1 MNKTRIIILYI
12 FFSLFVSCK
21 TSKKVYEKRV
31 EIVKDS
37 TNRTL
42 QLATKNELIITN
54 ICDSLGNA
62 KEFTNV
68 VDSGTNSTEI
78 SVKNNK
84 LTVKAK
90 GDSIIYVDRF
100 RHRHRVEIDEKII
113 EKTRTVWPKWLL
125 LGWIISLIVLIFP
138 NISRLVNTAIRKIFL

>member
-1 MNKTRIIILYI
+1 
-12 FFSLFVSCK
+12 
-21 TSKKVYEKRV
+21 VYEKRV

-42 QLATKNELIITN
+42 QLATKSELIITN

-62 KEFTNV
+62 KEFMNV

-100 RHRHRVEIDEKII
+100 KDRVVIDEKKVEIPV
-113 EKTRTVWPKWLL
+113 TVWPKWLF
-125 LGWIISLIVLIFP
+125 LGWIISAILLIFP
-138 NISRLVNTAIRKIFL
+138 NISRLINTAIRKIFL

>member
-21 TSKKVYEKRV
+21 AKKIYEKRV

-42 QLATKNELIITN
+42 QLAAKNELIITN

-68 VDSGTNSTEI
+68 IESGKATTKVSIKE
-78 SVKNNK
+78 NK
-84 LTVKAK
+84 LTVNTKS
-90 GDSIIYVDRF
+90 DSIVYVDRF
-100 RHRHRVEIDEKII
+100 KERVVIDEKII
-113 EKTRTVWPKWLL
+113 EKTKTVWPKWLF
-125 LGWIISLIVLIFP
+125 LGWVISAILLIFP

>member
-54 ICDSLGNA
+54 LCDSLGNA

-78 SVKNNK
+78 RVKNNK

-100 RHRHRVEIDEKII
+100 KDRVVIDEKII
-113 EKTRTVWPKWLL
+113 EKTKTVWPKWLL
-125 LGWIISLIVLIFP
+125 LGWVISAILLIFP

>member
-1 MNKTRIIILYI
+1 
-12 FFSLFVSCK
+12 
-21 TSKKVYEKRV
+21 
-31 EIVKDS
+31 
-37 TNRTL
+37 
-42 QLATKNELIITN
+42 
-54 ICDSLGNA
+54 LGNA

-78 SVKNNK
+78 RVKNNK

-100 RHRHRVEIDEKII
+100 KDRVVIDEKII
-113 EKTRTVWPKWLL
+113 EKTKTVWPKWLL
-125 LGWIISLIVLIFP
+125 LGWVISAILLIFP